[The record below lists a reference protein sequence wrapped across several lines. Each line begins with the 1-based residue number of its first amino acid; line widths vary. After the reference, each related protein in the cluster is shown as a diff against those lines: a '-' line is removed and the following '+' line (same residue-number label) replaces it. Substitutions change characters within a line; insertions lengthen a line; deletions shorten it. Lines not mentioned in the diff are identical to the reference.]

1 MVAAMT
7 APLAGRCR
15 KVGALMGTAYLFTGE
30 IVSTG
35 AIVGGFQDQALACA
49 RTKNLETGPGHATR
63 CADTG
68 FAAEFFDKRRELIRA
83 GRSAEEIRDELED
96 LNLGRLRVASKGINR
111 DAEGKIVEIDA
122 KTQISDGMYM
132 IGQVATLRD
141 AQIGRA
147 HV

>member
-1 MVAAMT
+1 MIRRPPSST
-7 APLAGRCR
+7 R
-15 KVGALMGTAYLFTGE
+15 THTLFPYTTLFRSE
-30 IVSTG
+30 V
-35 AIVGGFQDQALACA
+35 C
-49 RTKNLETGPGHATR
+49 
-63 CADTG
+63 
-68 FAAEFFDKRRELIRA
+68 DKRRELIRA

-96 LNLGRLRVASKGINR
+96 RNLGRLRVASKCINR

-141 AQIGRA
+141 ARVSIEKLHGDVCHGEIGRA

>member
-83 GRSAEEIRDELED
+83 GRSAEEIRDDLED
-96 LNLGRLRVASKGINR
+96 LNHGHS
-111 DAEGKIVEIDA
+111 
-122 KTQISDGMYM
+122 
-132 IGQVATLRD
+132 
-141 AQIGRA
+141 GRA
-147 HV
+147 PWRNRVCQYG

>member
-7 APLAGRCR
+7 APLAGRGM
-15 KVGALMGTAYLFTGE
+15 KVGALMGTAYLFTDE

-68 FAAEFFDKRRELIRA
+68 FAADFFYKRRELIRSEERRV
-83 GRSAEEIRDELED
+83 GQECDSTVRSRCAP
-96 LNLGRLRVASKGINR
+96 N
-111 DAEGKIVEIDA
+111 
-122 KTQISDGMYM
+122 
-132 IGQVATLRD
+132 
-141 AQIGRA
+141 
-147 HV
+147 H

>member
-15 KVGALMGTAYLFTGE
+15 KVGALMGTAYLFTDE

-35 AIVGGFQDQALACA
+35 AIVGGFQDQALVCA

-68 FAAEFFDKRRELIRA
+68 FAADFFDKRTQER
-83 GRSAEEIRDELED
+83 
-96 LNLGRLRVASKGINR
+96 RV
-111 DAEGKIVEIDA
+111 GKECGSTCRYRCSPTHL
-122 KTQISDGMYM
+122 KKQYNPYY
-132 IGQVATLRD
+132 QN
-141 AQIGRA
+141 
-147 HV
+147 